1 MIFRALYCHIWMN
14 KVLRIFKVCPVHYS
28 HHDDM
33 FLRKALKIFSPFLC
47 LSGPLDIYPTGN
59 LRIEKIRVTT
69 INRTSG
75 MVFSIYN
82 FCCVGNG
89 CLGWVWNSKEEFSFN
104 NEFIKHFHKD
114 LYDIHAYARLRFMCF
129 FFKLSLSMYWNNE

>member
-1 MIFRALYCHIWMN
+1 MN

-33 FLRKALKIFSPFLC
+33 FLRKALKMFSPFLC
-47 LSGPLDIYPTGN
+47 LFVLIDIYPTGN

-75 MVFSIYN
+75 MVFSIY
-82 FCCVGNG
+82 
-89 CLGWVWNSKEEFSFN
+89 K
-104 NEFIKHFHKD
+104 
-114 LYDIHAYARLRFMCF
+114 F
-129 FFKLSLSMYWNNE
+129 FAALVMVA